1 MVDNIVVNLKEID
14 CGVWAGSMLNLL
26 VELLF
31 KTAQNFQGPFLSI
44 FVWSNTSPPPPKWSC
59 YMELGGCRIPLQFVK
74 LILVMLHPLLTV
86 GVMV

>member
-44 FVWSNTSPPPPKWSC
+44 FVWSNTSPPPP
-59 YMELGGCRIPLQFVK
+59 
-74 LILVMLHPLLTV
+74 
-86 GVMV
+86 